1 MCKLWT
7 FSFFNQNVP
16 SVNNSE
22 SYNLSLHVSRVSMI
36 CAILLTGLN
45 MSYTKEVKV
54 ILLLVSYILSGK
66 FGKYPTGR

>member
-1 MCKLWT
+1 
-7 FSFFNQNVP
+7 
-16 SVNNSE
+16 
-22 SYNLSLHVSRVSMI
+22 MI